1 MINWLKDGFLDL
13 FLIIDY
19 LDKGNE
25 FFVKNMVESTWSY
38 EPNDL
43 LGAILPCVII
53 DLQEITPLH
62 LFILFIPS
70 AVFTYSQ

>member
-1 MINWLKDGFLDL
+1 
-13 FLIIDY
+13 
-19 LDKGNE
+19 
-25 FFVKNMVESTWSY
+25 MVESTWSY

-70 AVFTYSQ
+70 AVFIYSQ